1 MPSLLAYVDVET
13 DPGGAAQSLLAD
25 CLASLAIHPRIE
37 IRATTE

>member
-25 CLASLAIHPRIE
+25 YLASLAIHPRIE